1 MPRKASSEAFLH
13 GAGISE
19 GVATIG
25 AVRGVLIA
33 AAVAATLAL
42 VVTAGGAARSTG
54 LQHVTLIGD
63 SVADA
68 IAQTDPAVAIVGQG
82 VDVDLEVAPCR
93 RVEGE
98 GCPYQGVRPPSVVQL
113 AQSMGAK
120 LGPNVV
126 VSVGYNDFEDQYAT
140 NLEDALAAFKA
151 AGVKHVWW
159 LTLRAA
165 HHPYVT
171 MNDDITAAAQHH
183 PELSVIDWNVYS
195 RSHPDWFQT
204 DGLHLLYP
212 GALAM
217 ATLIHKT
224 LAADGIAAPPPRVT
238 TSTLPLAHEGK
249 AYRARLVAAAGVAPY
264 HWSLLER
271 APAGIHLEANGS
283 IIGTPRVKVGR
294 YTFNVRVKDAA
305 GSIAIRRLTLRIA
318 R

>member
-1 MPRKASSEAFLH
+1 
-13 GAGISE
+13 
-19 GVATIG
+19 
-25 AVRGVLIA
+25 VRGALA
-33 AAVAATLAL
+33 AVVAATLAL
-42 VVTAGGAARSTG
+42 VVSTTGSARSVQ
-54 LQHVTLIGD
+54 LKHVTLIGD

-68 IAQTDPAVAIVGQG
+68 IQQTSSAVAVVGQG
-82 VDVDLEVAPCR
+82 VALDLEVAPCR
-93 RVEGE
+93 RVEGD

-113 AQSMGAK
+113 AQSMGSK

-126 VSVGYNDFEDQYAT
+126 VSVGYNDFEDQYAG
-140 NLEDALAAFKA
+140 NIEDALAALKA

-171 MNDDITAAAQHH
+171 MNDDIEAAAQRH

-204 DGLHLLYP
+204 DGLHLQYP
-212 GALAM
+212 GAIAM

-224 LAADGIAAPPPRVT
+224 LVTDGVAPPPVRVAT
-238 TSTLPLAHEGK
+238 TALPLAHRYK
-249 AYRARLVAAAGVAPY
+249 PYHTRLVATSGVAPY
-264 HWSLLER
+264 RWSLLER

-283 IIGTPRVKVGR
+283 IGGTPRVKVGR

-305 GSIAIRRLTLRIA
+305 GSTATRRLTFRIA

>member
-1 MPRKASSEAFLH
+1 M
-13 GAGISE
+13 
-19 GVATIG
+19 
-25 AVRGVLIA
+25 RGVLIA
-33 AAVAATLAL
+33 AVIALAL
-42 VVTAGGAARSTG
+42 VASTSGSARSTQ
-54 LQHVTLIGD
+54 LQQVTLIGD

-68 IAQTDPAVAIVGQG
+68 IAETDTAIAIVGQG
-82 VDVDLEVAPCR
+82 VNLDLQVTPCR
-93 RVEGE
+93 RVEGV
-98 GCPYQGVRPPSVVQL
+98 GCPYLGARPPSVVEL
-113 AQSMGAK
+113 TQSLGSK

-126 VSVGYNDFEDQYAT
+126 VSVGYNDFEDQYAA
-140 NLEDALAAFKA
+140 NIEDALAALKA

-165 HHPYVT
+165 HHPYVN
-171 MNDDITAAAQHH
+171 MNDDIEAAAQHH

-224 LAADGIAAPPPRVT
+224 LVSDGVAAPPVRIAT
-238 TSTLPLAHEGK
+238 TTLPLAHRDQP
-249 AYRARLVAAAGVAPY
+249 YRARLVASSGVAPY
-264 HWSLLER
+264 RWSLLER
-271 APAGIHLEANGS
+271 APAGIHLEASGS
-283 IIGTPRVKVGR
+283 IVGTPRVKAGR

-305 GSIAIRRLTLRIA
+305 GSMATRRLTLRIA

>member
-1 MPRKASSEAFLH
+1 
-13 GAGISE
+13 
-19 GVATIG
+19 
-25 AVRGVLIA
+25 VRGVLA
-33 AAVAATLAL
+33 AAAAATLAL
-42 VVTAGGAARSTG
+42 VVSTAGSARTAG

-68 IAQTDPAVAIVGQG
+68 IAQTGPATAIVSQG
-82 VDVDLEVAPCR
+82 VSIDLEVAPCR

-113 AQSMGAK
+113 AQSMGSK
-120 LGPNVV
+120 LGDNVV
-126 VSVGYNDFEDQYAT
+126 VSVGYNDFEDQYAG

-171 MNDDITAAAQHH
+171 MNDDIVAAAQHH

-212 GALAM
+212 GAIAM

-224 LAADGIAAPPPRVT
+224 LAADGVAAPPPHVT
-238 TSTLPLAHEGK
+238 TTTLPLAHEGH
-249 AYRARLVAAAGVAPY
+249 AYRARLVAASGIAPY

-271 APAGIHLEANGS
+271 APTGIHLEANGS
-283 IIGTPRVKVGR
+283 IIGTPRGQAGR
-294 YTFNVRVKDAA
+294 YAFNVRVKDAA
-305 GSIAIRRLTLRIA
+305 GSTATRRLTLRIA

>member
-1 MPRKASSEAFLH
+1 M
-13 GAGISE
+13 
-19 GVATIG
+19 
-25 AVRGVLIA
+25 
-33 AAVAATLAL
+33 LAL
-42 VVTAGGAARSTG
+42 VVSTTGSARSAQ
-54 LQHVTLIGD
+54 LQQVTLIGD

-68 IAQTDPAVAIVGQG
+68 IAETDTAIAIAAQG
-82 VDVDLEVAPCR
+82 VNLDLQVAPCR
-93 RVEGE
+93 RVEGI
-98 GCPYQGVRPPSVVQL
+98 GCPYQGARPPSVVEL
-113 AQSMGAK
+113 AQSLGSK

-126 VSVGYNDFEDQYAT
+126 VSVGYNDFEDQYAG
-140 NLEDALAAFKA
+140 NIEDALAALKA

-171 MNDDITAAAQHH
+171 MNDDIEAAAQHH
-183 PELSVIDWNVYS
+183 PEMSVIDWNVYS

-224 LAADGIAAPPPRVT
+224 LLSDGVAAPPVRVAT
-238 TSTLPLAHEGK
+238 TTLPLAHRGK
-249 AYRARLVAAAGVAPY
+249 PYRARLVASSGVAPY
-264 HWSLLER
+264 RWTLLER
-271 APAGIHLEANGS
+271 APAGIHLEASGAVV
-283 IIGTPRVKVGR
+283 GTPRVKVGR

-305 GSIAIRRLTLRIA
+305 GSMATRRLTLRIA